1 MIKCTSFAV
10 TQEKKVNQMS
20 IETVNEQNSS
30 LVKELLSAINS
41 LRFGSVE
48 ITVHEGR
55 VTQIEKR
62 EKVRFTDSTNNSIK
76 PTTNTAAKKFKS

>member
-1 MIKCTSFAV
+1 
-10 TQEKKVNQMS
+10 MS
-20 IETVNEQNSS
+20 IETTNKQNSG

-62 EKVRFTDSTNNSIK
+62 EKVRFTDSTITPIK
-76 PTTNTAAKKFKS
+76 PTEKSAAKILHDSNGN

>member
-1 MIKCTSFAV
+1 
-10 TQEKKVNQMS
+10 MS
-20 IETVNEQNSS
+20 IKTANEQNSS

-62 EKVRFTDSTNNSIK
+62 EKVRFTDAANTPITSTEKS
-76 PTTNTAAKKFKS
+76 AAKILKDSD

>member
-1 MIKCTSFAV
+1 
-10 TQEKKVNQMS
+10 MS
-20 IETVNEQNSS
+20 IETANEQNSS

-62 EKVRFTDSTNNSIK
+62 EKVRFTDSANASIK
-76 PTTNTAAKKFKS
+76 PTEKSAATKNKHN

>member
-1 MIKCTSFAV
+1 
-10 TQEKKVNQMS
+10 MS
-20 IETVNEQNSS
+20 IETANEQNSS

-41 LRFGSVE
+41 LRFGSFE